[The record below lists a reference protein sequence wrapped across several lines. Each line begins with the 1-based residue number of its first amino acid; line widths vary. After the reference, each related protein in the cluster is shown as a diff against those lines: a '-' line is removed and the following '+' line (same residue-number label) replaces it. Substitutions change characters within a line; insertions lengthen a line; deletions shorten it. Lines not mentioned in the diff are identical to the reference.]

1 MATEKKFLVVKNKDD
16 KTIKYF
22 EYNKIKGYQLKPK
35 NTVKFEDAINVD
47 KMILINPTLIEKMVD
62 KKTKRKFEQLVNL
75 VSVAC
80 ESDDDSGK
88 CLYLALNE
96 VEKFRME
103 IINKYKAYIKQE
115 KLELL
120 EKKLAILEDELN
132 LRIKYLSYDN
142 EYSREGKSR

>member
-1 MATEKKFLVVKNKDD
+1 
-16 KTIKYF
+16 
-22 EYNKIKGYQLKPK
+22 
-35 NTVKFEDAINVD
+35 
-47 KMILINPTLIEKMVD
+47 
-62 KKTKRKFEQLVNL
+62 
-75 VSVAC
+75 
-80 ESDDDSGK
+80 
-88 CLYLALNE
+88 
-96 VEKFRME
+96 ME